1 MQPAL
6 RVGDLWARLR
16 HDPLQPP
23 LWLELARAYHLHGL
37 PWQARAS
44 ARQASR
50 LDAALDPEI
59 RALGIALPAQPL
71 AYPDPHPL
79 LEPAGSEARAQQ
91 RAALEQWLQ
100 QNPDDWLSWLLWL
113 RWWEGPPQSADLTTA
128 TQLEPIAGETLHWLG
143 LWRLQAGDP
152 QAAVEAFKGLLDLQP
167 QRHGSMLYLG
177 EALLQLGNTAAA
189 EKAFTRASLSGN
201 PAFLRLLA
209 QRVYANNYWQEAI
222 GVLQKALELEPAS
235 IPTLLLLAQLHW
247 DVYDLSA
254 AEQLCQRIQALDPAN
269 TEVRY
274 LLNALPGRRGD
285 ARAQLEAVQAHHA
298 SLGAPGSRL
307 ASSIAMASLYCDHLS
322 PPEVAALHRR
332 LCAPIEAAQP
342 RRTAFSNSLDPDRP
356 LRLGLLSAD
365 FHRQHPVNLFITPLL
380 LQLQPSQ
387 LEVSVYATG
396 GMRDADTRRARQA
409 VAHWH
414 EVANLDD
421 SALQQRIS
429 ADGIDILLDLA
440 GHTSQHRLGVLAL
453 GAAPVQATFLGY
465 PHSTGLSS
473 VDWLIGDPVVS
484 PIEHAPLFSEAIAQ
498 LPGSVFCWAPLDSHP
513 LPPARSAKAA
523 PVFGSFNNLM
533 KLSPSTVALWAQ
545 LLQALPQARLLLKA
559 PSLRD
564 ATVRQQLGE
573 RFAAV
578 GVDPA
583 RLELEGPS
591 DLAAMMQA
599 YGRIDIALDPFPY
612 NGGTTSLQALWM
624 GVPLISLQGGNFV
637 ARMGASFL
645 TSLGHP
651 DWIATS
657 PAEYLAIAGRLV
669 AELPALRQQRAALR
683 QQLIHSP
690 LGDLP
695 SYGRHVQQLLRSLWQ
710 RHCRGEPPRSFRL
723 ET

>member
-1 MQPAL
+1 M
-6 RVGDLWARLR
+6 
-16 HDPLQPP
+16 
-23 LWLELARAYHLHGL
+23 
-37 PWQARAS
+37 
-44 ARQASR
+44 
-50 LDAALDPEI
+50 
-59 RALGIALPAQPL
+59 
-71 AYPDPHPL
+71 
-79 LEPAGSEARAQQ
+79 
-91 RAALEQWLQ
+91 
-100 QNPDDWLSWLLWL
+100 LLWL

-152 QAAVEAFKGLLDLQP
+152 QAAVEAFKGLLNLQP

-235 IPTLLLLAQLHW
+235 IPTLLQLAQLHW

-274 LLNALPGRRGD
+274 LLNALRGRRGD
-285 ARAQLEAVQAHHA
+285 ARAHLEAVQAHHA

-322 PPEVAALHRR
+322 PPEVVALHRR

-380 LQLQPSQ
+380 QQLQPSQ

-421 SALQQRIS
+421 PALQQRIS

-453 GAAPVQATFLGY
+453 GAAPLQATFLGY
-465 PHSTGLSS
+465 PHSTGLSCI
-473 VDWLIGDPVVS
+473 DWLIGDPVVS
-484 PIEHAPLFSEAIAQ
+484 PIEHAPLFSEAVAQ
-498 LPGSVFCWAPLDSHP
+498 LPGSVFCWAPLDHHP
-513 LPPARSAKAA
+513 LPPARSAQAA

-651 DWIATS
+651 DWIAAS

-683 QQLIHSP
+683 QQLILSP

-695 SYGRHVQQLLRSLWQ
+695 SYGRHFSQLLRSLWQ

-723 ET
+723 DP